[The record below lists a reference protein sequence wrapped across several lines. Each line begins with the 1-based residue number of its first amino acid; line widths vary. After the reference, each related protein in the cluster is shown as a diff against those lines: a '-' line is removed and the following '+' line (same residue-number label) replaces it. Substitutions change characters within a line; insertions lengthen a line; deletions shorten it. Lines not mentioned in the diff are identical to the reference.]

1 MNRNFTWYAVMV
13 IIMVLYYYAKQT
25 ERYDMKPPV
34 ANQNPYKTT
43 LHGQERI
50 DNYHW
55 IRLTDEQKLAK
66 NIEGWPDDQTMQ
78 VVDYIKKENEYTQT
92 QLRHTKN
99 LQKKLYSEII
109 SRIKKDDVSVPYLD
123 NDYWYYTRYEKG
135 KEYPIYCR
143 KRESLE
149 NPEEVMINVNDWAK
163 GHDYFSITNLSVS
176 PNNKFLAFSVDTL
189 SRRIYTIKIKDLQTG
204 ELLMDEIHGTEDA
217 VAWANDN
224 ATFFYTV
231 KNEITLLSEHIDRH
245 KLGTLQTDDVRV
257 YTERDD
263 SFYIGAGRSKSD
275 KYIIIYNSSTLISD
289 YYILNANDPVG
300 KFRQFSPRE
309 TEHEYTIEH
318 YNDKFYIVTNW
329 KAMNFRLMETPE
341 NATTKQNWKEVI
353 PHRKDVMVSG
363 IDVFADHLVIS
374 ERRDGL
380 RQIRVID
387 QRNGNEHYLDFG
399 EAVYS
404 AYPSVNPSF
413 NTNVLRYQFSS
424 LITPRS
430 TFDYDMDM
438 KVSTLLKQSEV
449 VGGHHPA
456 DYHSERLYAKVRD
469 GKKVPISIVY
479 KKGFKKN
486 GQGNLL
492 LYAYGSYGS
501 TNDPSFS
508 STRLSLLDRGFAYA
522 VAHIRGSQ
530 TYGRPWYEDGKMFHK
545 MNTFTDFVDCSK
557 YLIQNN
563 YTDPGHLFAMGGS
576 AGGLLMGAV
585 VNLAP
590 ELYRGVIAAVPF
602 VDVINTML
610 DASIPLT
617 SNEWDEWGNP
627 RKKDE
632 YEYMMTYSPYD
643 NVYNAAYPNMLVT
656 AGYFDSQV
664 QYWEPVKWVAKL
676 RDYKVGENVL
686 YLYTNMDAGHGGKS
700 GRFRRYK
707 ELSLKYAF
715 MLDLA
720 GMKY

>member
-34 ANQNPYKTT
+34 AKQNPYKTT

-92 QLRHTKN
+92 HLRHTKN

-163 GHDYFSITNLSVS
+163 GHDYFSLTNLSVS
-176 PNNKFLAFSVDTL
+176 PNNKFLAFGVDTL

-257 YTERDD
+257 YTEKDD
-263 SFYIGAGRSKSD
+263 SFYIGVGRSKSD

-329 KAMNFRLMETPE
+329 NAMNFRLMETPE

-449 VGGHHPA
+449 VGGHDPA

-522 VAHIRGSQ
+522 IAHIRGSQ

-686 YLYTNMDAGHGGKS
+686 YLHTNMDAGHGGKS
-700 GRFRRYK
+700 GRFLRYK

>member
-34 ANQNPYKTT
+34 AKKNPYKTT

-163 GHDYFSITNLSVS
+163 GHDYFSLTNLSVS
-176 PNNKFLAFSVDTL
+176 PNNKFLAFGVDTL

-231 KNEITLLSEHIDRH
+231 KNEITLLSEYINRH

-257 YTERDD
+257 YTEKDD
-263 SFYIGAGRSKSD
+263 SFYIGVGRSKSD

-329 KAMNFRLMETPE
+329 NAMNFRLMETPE

-449 VGGHHPA
+449 VGGHDPA

-522 VAHIRGSQ
+522 IAHIRGSQ

-686 YLYTNMDAGHGGKS
+686 YLHTNMDAGHGGKS
-700 GRFRRYK
+700 GRFLRYK